1 MFRRFLYGL
10 AALVFSSAL
19 AYALTSPATIGPRDF
34 NTQQVGYFRIYVTS
48 TGTGIS
54 ANGYSCVGGASN
66 SVCSVK
72 VGALPANAFLIRAT
86 QQIVANFAG
95 GGTDQLGL
103 GTSSAG
109 VNIVAAESVH
119 SGAGAISSLS
129 FASGGSGTLLT
140 TGVAQSGLNGGY
152 DLYVSYTYS
161 TTPSAAGT
169 GQVVI
174 VLEYIA
180 PNDGT
185 CVSTPM
191 NTTPTAC

>member
-1 MFRRFLYGL
+1 MRRFLYGL

-34 NTQQVGYFRIYVTS
+34 NTQQTGYFRINITAS
-48 TGTGIS
+48 GSGIS
-54 ANGYSCVGGASN
+54 ANGYSCVAALTGGSN
-66 SVCSVK
+66 CSVK

-86 QQIVANFAG
+86 QQIVTNFNAD
-95 GGTDQLGL
+95 TADTIGL
-103 GTSSAG
+103 GTNTSG
-109 VNIVAAESVH
+109 VNIVAAQSVH
-119 SGAGAISSLS
+119 TGAGAISSLS

-140 TGVAQSGLNGGY
+140 TGVAQTGLNGGY
-152 DLYVSYTYS
+152 DLYVHYAYTAS
-161 TTPSAAGT
+161 TIATA

-191 NTTPTAC
+191 GTTPVAC